1 MEREDDFDI
10 EEWSRQ
16 TRCVKC
22 GNQLFPHNPKRAYV
36 WAEHAYLKWNQTG
49 LSPEHQRDTR
59 SPNLMATL
67 RNKNHPVVLYY

>member
-49 LSPEHQRDTR
+49 LSP
-59 SPNLMATL
+59 LMVTL
-67 RNKNHPVVLYY
+67 RPLRSSGQ